1 MTLQILIM
9 NEAIARLM
17 IATSF
22 VDGSSPASERELI
35 QRIMDVL
42 QIDEKMQQGLFKT
55 AENLDDLED
64 FVEWCQSSILKI
76 SEKEDAGWN
85 AISILFMA
93 LVAMADCKI
102 VPSESRLIGAIAKE
116 LKVNIESLVL
126 T

>member
-1 MTLQILIM
+1 M

-76 SEKEDAGWN
+76 AEKDDAGWN

-93 LVAMADCKI
+93 LVAMADCHI
-102 VPSESRLIGAIAKE
+102 VPSESHLIRAIAKE
-116 LKVNIESLVL
+116 LKVNIESLIAA
-126 T
+126 

>member
-1 MTLQILIM
+1 M

-35 QRIMDVL
+35 RRIMVVL
-42 QIDEKMQQGLFKT
+42 QIDEKKQQGLFQ
-55 AENLDDLED
+55 EGEDLDDLED

-76 SEKEDAGWN
+76 AEKDDVGWN

-102 VPSESRLIGAIAKE
+102 EPSESHLIRAIAKE

-126 T
+126 A

>member
-1 MTLQILIM
+1 M

-22 VDGSSPASERELI
+22 VDGSSPASEREKK
-35 QRIMDVL
+35 Q
-42 QIDEKMQQGLFKT
+42 KGLFKE
-55 AENLDDLED
+55 ADNLVDLDD
-64 FVEWCQSSILKI
+64 FVEWCRSSILKI
-76 SEKEDAGWN
+76 AEKDDVGWN

-102 VPSESRLIGAIAKE
+102 DPSESRLIQAIAKE

>member
-1 MTLQILIM
+1 M
-9 NEAIARLM
+9 NDAIAKLM
-17 IATSF
+17 IATCF

-35 QRIMDVL
+35 LRIMDVL
-42 QIDEKMQQGLFKT
+42 QIDEKKQQELFKE
-55 AENLDDLED
+55 AENLEDIED

-76 SEKEDAGWN
+76 AEKNDAGWN

-102 VPSESRLIGAIAKE
+102 DPSESRLIRAIAKE

-126 T
+126 A